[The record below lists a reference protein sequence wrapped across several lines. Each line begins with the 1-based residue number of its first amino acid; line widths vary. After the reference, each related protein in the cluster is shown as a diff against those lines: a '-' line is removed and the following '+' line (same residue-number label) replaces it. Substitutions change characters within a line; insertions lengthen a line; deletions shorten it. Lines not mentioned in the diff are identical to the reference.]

1 MDEPEKDCNELQL
14 WFLKTCWAKGV
25 VTRDDSQQ
33 RFLAQHSVTTLL
45 LHCFEWLQYCS
56 NI

>member
-1 MDEPEKDCNELQL
+1 MNPEGD
-14 WFLKTCWAKGV
+14 
-25 VTRDDSQQ
+25 VTRDNSQL

-45 LHCFEWLQYCS
+45 LHCLEWLQYCS